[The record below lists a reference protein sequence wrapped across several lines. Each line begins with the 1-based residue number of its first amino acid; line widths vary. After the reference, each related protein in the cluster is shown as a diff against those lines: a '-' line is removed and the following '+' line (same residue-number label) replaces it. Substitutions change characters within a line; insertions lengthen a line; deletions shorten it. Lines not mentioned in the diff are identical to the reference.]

1 MFKKNK
7 KRNKGKKILYTCERR
22 LIDTCCQWTSF
33 QADGDS
39 FSNTALELGFEGAGK
54 YV

>member
-1 MFKKNK
+1 MLKKKQQKKN
-7 KRNKGKKILYTCERR
+7 LYTCERR

-39 FSNTALELGFEGAGK
+39 SSNTALELGFEGAGK